1 MFNVIFKL
9 KTFFSKNKK
18 GYIISFFTMIASNVF
33 SVLIPYI
40 IGRMIDSI
48 VKKQLTSLLLFKY
61 ASAFLISLVAAYLF
75 EYVWSYYLFTG
86 SAKLQRNMRLTLMQ
100 HFLRMRASFY
110 EKFRVGDLMA
120 RATQDVRAISDT
132 VGYGM
137 MVLMNA
143 TLFLTTIIATMG
155 FSVSWM
161 MTLLSL
167 FPLIFLAYLFG
178 KVGNMVE
185 ERYTIAQKS
194 FSELNND
201 VLEVVDGTRLIRAYA
216 KETVYLEKFQAQT
229 ESMLK
234 KNNEVAKANALFA
247 PLVKI
252 FITLSNVIGFGYGAY
267 LVSRQSLSV
276 GDMVAFQMYLGM
288 IVWPIV
294 SIGELT
300 NVLRQGSA
308 SMIRVEEVLN
318 QGDDMEERGSKAIA
332 SKKDIVMG
340 DLSFQY
346 PSSTDYNLKN
356 IEVVIPKGKTL
367 GIVGKTGSGKTTL
380 LRQFLRQYP
389 LGEGEFKYGTESV
402 LKYQPTDFQNL
413 IGYVPQDHVLF
424 SRSVRDN
431 IAFGKEGA
439 SDQEIM
445 ESVKVAAF
453 EEDLAKM
460 DQGLD
465 TMIGEK
471 GVSISGGQK
480 QRISIAR
487 ALIKNPDIL
496 ILDDSLS
503 AVDAKTE
510 QKIIANIQNERAE
523 KTTIIS
529 THRLSAVRRADEII
543 VLEEGRIIERGTHS
557 RLLEKEGWYY
567 TQYLRQELKEG
578 DEE

>member
-1 MFNVIFKL
+1 M
-9 KTFFSKNKK
+9 
-18 GYIISFFTMIASNVF
+18 
-33 SVLIPYI
+33 
-40 IGRMIDSI
+40 
-48 VKKQLTSLLLFKY
+48 
-61 ASAFLISLVAAYLF
+61 
-75 EYVWSYYLFTG
+75 
-86 SAKLQRNMRLTLMQ
+86 
-100 HFLRMRASFY
+100 
-110 EKFRVGDLMA
+110 
-120 RATQDVRAISDT
+120 
-132 VGYGM
+132 
-137 MVLMNA
+137 
-143 TLFLTTIIATMG
+143 
-155 FSVSWM
+155 
-161 MTLLSL
+161 
-167 FPLIFLAYLFG
+167 
-178 KVGNMVE
+178 
-185 ERYTIAQKS
+185 
-194 FSELNND
+194 
-201 VLEVVDGTRLIRAYA
+201 
-216 KETVYLEKFQAQT
+216 
-229 ESMLK
+229 
-234 KNNEVAKANALFA
+234 FA

-267 LVSRQSLSV
+267 LVSRQNLSV
-276 GDMVAFQMYLGM
+276 GDMIAFQMYLGM
-288 IVWPIV
+288 IVWPII

-318 QGDDMEERGSKAIA
+318 QGDDMEEKGSKVIA
-332 SKKDIVMG
+332 SKKDIVIN

-346 PSSTDYNLKN
+346 PTSTDHNLKN
-356 IEVVIPKGKTL
+356 IEVIIPKGKTL

-389 LGEGEFKYGTESV
+389 LGEGEFKYGTDSV
-402 LKYQPTDFQNL
+402 LNYQPTHFQSL
-413 IGYVPQDHVLF
+413 IGYVPQDHILF
-424 SRSVRDN
+424 SRSVREN

-445 ESVKVAAF
+445 ESVKIASF

-510 QKIIANIQNERAE
+510 QKIIANIQNERAG

-543 VLEEGRIIERGTHS
+543 VLEDGRIIERGTHLE
-557 RLLEKEGWYY
+557 LLEKKGWYY